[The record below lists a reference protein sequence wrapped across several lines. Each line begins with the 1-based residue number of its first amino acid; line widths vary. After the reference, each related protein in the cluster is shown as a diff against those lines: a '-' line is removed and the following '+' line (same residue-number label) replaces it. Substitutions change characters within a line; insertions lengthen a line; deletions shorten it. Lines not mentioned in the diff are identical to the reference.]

1 MSSTG
6 TFLAFG
12 TVMLVVALLGVAID
26 WFGKPMRHRKFIPK
40 IYRYPNE
47 RHRRPPARPILES
60 SAPFQAAPIPVLP
73 ARSASGA
80 PALDLDEG
88 PTALAPAP
96 LEPAPGPQSNGDSA
110 AAPSFDGLDVEID
123 TDPAPTLI
131 TVEDLAQVG
140 PAHGRAQG
148 WSPGDYVYNLTA
160 SGNEPSPST
169 VRARYWR
176 NVGAAPGAAVFGVEN
191 VRRMSEGKAP
201 RRRNARSG
209 KSESMRLPS
218 VDYVD
223 SGGETPVPSWPETSI
238 DPFS

>member
-40 IYRYPNE
+40 IYRYPDE
-47 RHRRPPARPILES
+47 RHRRPPAGPILES
-60 SAPFQAAPIPVLP
+60 SAPFQAAATPVLP

-80 PALDLDEG
+80 RAIDLDEVAT
-88 PTALAPAP
+88 PIAPAP
-96 LEPAPGPQSNGDSA
+96 FEPAPGPQSDAGPT
-110 AAPSFDGLDVEID
+110 AAPSFDDLEVDID
-123 TDPAPTLI
+123 ADRAPTLI

-140 PAHGRAQG
+140 DAGGRAQG
-148 WSPGDYVYNLTA
+148 WSAGGDVYNLTA

-176 NVGAAPGAAVFGVEN
+176 NVGAAPGAAMFGAEN

-218 VDYVD
+218 VDYID
-223 SGGETPVPSWPETSI
+223 SGGKTPVPSWPETSI